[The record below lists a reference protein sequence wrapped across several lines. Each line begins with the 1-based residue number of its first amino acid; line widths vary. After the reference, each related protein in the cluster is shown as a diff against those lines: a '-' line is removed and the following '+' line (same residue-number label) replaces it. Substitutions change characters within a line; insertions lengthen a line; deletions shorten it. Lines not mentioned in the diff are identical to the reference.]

1 MIHTLHKRGY
11 SIRAISKIVGLNRR
25 TVSKRLKEKELKP
38 YKKCEYKSKLDPYK
52 KYILQRVQQASPDK
66 IPSSVIYEEI
76 KNYGYDG
83 KIRILQTFL
92 SSLKTSSTPEE
103 VIRFETKPSYQAQVD
118 WTIIRAG
125 KNPIYGFVMVLG
137 FSRMAFV
144 YFTDNMRQE
153 TWQNCHVKAFEYFG
167 GVPQTLLYDNLKSVV
182 IQRDKYGKNQHGFN
196 NDFLEFA
203 KDNFIPKL
211 CKVYRA
217 KTWNEM
223 EFCKIK
229 GKVERFN
236 LYLKRNFYV
245 PLKASLKGS
254 SITIDTNLL
263 NSKIFT
269 WLETANARVHDTTK
283 KKPIEM
289 FKEEKHL
296 LQPFYSSVKEV
307 KTKNKD
313 KKINGSIDLEKLN
326 IDIKYHTTISD
337 YEKVL
342 GASYATA

>member
-1 MIHTLHKRGY
+1 MIDKEEFTVIHTLHKRGY

-25 TVSKRLKEKELKP
+25 TVSKRLQEQDLKP
-38 YKKCEYKSKLDPYK
+38 YKKIEYKSKLDPFK
-52 KYILQRVQQASPDK
+52 KYIVQRVQQASPNK

-76 KNYGYDG
+76 KHYGYDG
-83 KIRILQTFL
+83 KIRIVQTFL
-92 SSLKTSSTPEE
+92 SSLNTTVKSEE

-118 WTIIRAG
+118 WTIIRSG

-137 FSRMAFV
+137 YSRMAFV
-144 YFTDNMRQE
+144 YFTDNMRQD
-153 TWQNCHVKAFEYFG
+153 TWQDCHVKAFEYFG

-182 IQRDKYGKNQHGFN
+182 IKRDKYGKNQHGFN

-217 KTWNEM
+217 KT
-223 EFCKIK
+223 K

-236 LYLKRNFYV
+236 LYLKRNFYI

-254 SITIDTNLL
+254 SIIIDANLL
-263 NSKIFT
+263 NSKIFS
-269 WLETANARVHDTTK
+269 WLETANARIHDTTK
-283 KKPIEM
+283 KKPIDM
-289 FKEEKHL
+289 FKEEKSL
-296 LQPFYSSVKEV
+296 LQPFYSSVKEI
-307 KTKNKD
+307 KTKNKQSN
-313 KKINGSIDLEKLN
+313 KTLNINLEKLN

-342 GASYATA
+342 GASYVTA

>member
-1 MIHTLHKRGY
+1 MIDKEEFTVIHTLYKRGY

-25 TVSKRLKEKELKP
+25 TVSKRLKENELKS
-38 YKKCEYKSKLDPYK
+38 YKNIQYKSKLDPFK
-52 KYILQRVQQASPDK
+52 EYITSRVQQALPDK

-76 KNYGYDG
+76 KKYGYAG
-83 KIRILQTFL
+83 KVRILQTFL
-92 SSLKTSSTPEE
+92 SSLKIDSAPEE

-118 WTIIRAG
+118 WTFIRTG

-144 YFTDNMRQE
+144 YFTDNMRQD
-153 TWQNCHVKAFEYFG
+153 TWQECHIKAFEYFG

-217 KTWNEM
+217 QT
-223 EFCKIK
+223 K

-236 LYLKRNFYV
+236 LYLKRNFYILHT
-245 PLKASLKGS
+245 P
-254 SITIDTNLL
+254 TIFGQPADLYPDT
-263 NSKIFT
+263 
-269 WLETANARVHDTTK
+269 
-283 KKPIEM
+283 
-289 FKEEKHL
+289 
-296 LQPFYSSVKEV
+296 
-307 KTKNKD
+307 
-313 KKINGSIDLEKLN
+313 
-326 IDIKYHTTISD
+326 
-337 YEKVL
+337 
-342 GASYATA
+342 